1 MDALGRL
8 LRAGRRP
15 REEAAQA
22 PRRFLFLVPSRAEG
36 ERSAR
41 LCADLA
47 REAAAGAGA
56 GQEAVRLV
64 VLDGGDASAA
74 AAVAR
79 SGAEV
84 LVKEPPGPHKGAV
97 LEWAVA
103 TVDRDRPGF
112 LDSFDAVVVL
122 DADLRLPAGWLAELK
137 VPPGAEA
144 FQCPVRGDGPPPPGA
159 ARAEAFSL
167 AAALRVDDPGRDAAG
182 LPVRLRGKAMGFSPR
197 AFRLG
202 PARAT
207 RTTAEDTEA
216 TLLLLEAGIRV
227 RSLPGP
233 EALEERA
240 APGRLAG
247 ARARWL
253 GGHLALL
260 LRRPRLIAGLLARRP
275 RAALSLLLDVYL
287 RPRALTLALVSGVL
301 AASGVLWAASAVQG
315 RGPGL
320 LPGAA
325 ALGATALGAE
335 ALHARRARRVLGV
348 TPEVP
353 PVTASDLAR
362 MAAVWTRA
370 AARGLLSPGAWHR
383 GRDAGSG

>member
-1 MDALGRL
+1 M
-8 LRAGRRP
+8 
-15 REEAAQA
+15 
-22 PRRFLFLVPSRAEG
+22 PSRGEG
-36 ERSAR
+36 GRTAR
-41 LCADLA
+41 LCGDLA
-47 REAAAGAGA
+47 REAASGAASGRD
-56 GQEAVRLV
+56 AVRLV
-64 VLDGGDASAA
+64 VLDGGDPAA
-74 AAVAR
+74 AAALAH

-103 TVDRDRPGF
+103 AMDRDRPGF
-112 LDSFDAVVVL
+112 LDSFEAVVVL
-122 DADLRLPAGWLAELK
+122 DADLRLPPGWLASLR
-137 VPPGAEA
+137 VPEGAEA
-144 FQCPVRGDGPPPPGA
+144 FQCPVRGEGPPPPGA

-167 AAALRVDDPGRDAAG
+167 AAALRVDDPGRDASG

-197 AFRLG
+197 AFRAA

-207 RTTAEDTEA
+207 LTTAEDTEA
-216 TLLLLEAGIRV
+216 TLLLLQAGIRV

-260 LRRPRLIAGLLARRP
+260 ARRPGLIAGLLARRP

-287 RPRALTLALVSGVL
+287 RPRALTLLLVSGVL
-301 AASGVLWAASAVQG
+301 AASASLWAACAVRS
-315 RGPGL
+315 RGAGL
-320 LPGAA
+320 LPAAA
-325 ALGATALGAE
+325 ALAVAALAVE
-335 ALHARRARRVLGV
+335 ALHARRARRILGV

-353 PVTASDLAR
+353 RVTASDLAL
-362 MAAVWTRA
+362 MAAVWVRA
-370 AARGLLSPGAWHR
+370 AARGLRSPGAWHR
-383 GRDAGSG
+383 GRDAGGG